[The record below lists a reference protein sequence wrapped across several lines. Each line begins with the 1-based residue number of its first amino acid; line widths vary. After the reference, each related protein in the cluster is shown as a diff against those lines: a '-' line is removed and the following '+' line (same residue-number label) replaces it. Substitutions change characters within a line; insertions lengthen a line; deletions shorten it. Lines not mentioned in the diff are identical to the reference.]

1 MSIEANLAA
10 VLAEH
15 LSPDRDSSPAQ
26 HAAYGAALDAGGD
39 FTTARQAASRVYAQ
53 EVAAMLAPL
62 VREAQRAAFEV
73 GVTRGIA
80 YQAGNNDALANP
92 YRIEKEA

>member
-1 MSIEANLAA
+1 VADIEDKIAA
-10 VLAEH
+10 VLLDHQMPEPSTITTGGVSWDCECGTFIH
-15 LSPDRDSSPAQ
+15 QGSQPDVWSAL
-26 HAAYGAALDAGGD
+26 AAH
-39 FTTARQAASRVYAQ
+39 Q
-53 EVAAMLAPL
+53 AAMLAPL